1 MHQRFPILEDVPPV
15 PLVVEDFGAVVFV
28 PQVDAESIPRA
39 AGVAVATAE
48 LQWQVFCTKSLEI
61 QVIVCLRLLLQ
72 KEQIKLV
79 RPGCHGRGLLK
90 ENLVIGL
97 VDVGHEVRLINGVVL
112 IENTATH
119 HVEHGVRKVANVASA
134 VGGQLQPVAGCNQRD
149 QPLRPFFNVVQNVLL
164 QGLH

>member
-61 QVIVCLRLLLQ
+61 QVIVRLRLFLQ
-72 KEQIKLV
+72 EEQIKLV
-79 RPGCHGRGLLK
+79 RPGCHGWGLLAVH
-90 ENLVIGL
+90 LVVSL
-97 VDVGHEVRLINGVVL
+97 VDVGHKVRFLDGVVF
-112 IENTATH
+112 IENPTAH
-119 HVEHGVRKVANVASA
+119 HVEHGVREVANVASA
-134 VGGQLQPVAGCNQRD
+134 IGGQLQPVASRNQRN
-149 QPLRPFFNVVQNVLL
+149 QPL
-164 QGLH
+164 